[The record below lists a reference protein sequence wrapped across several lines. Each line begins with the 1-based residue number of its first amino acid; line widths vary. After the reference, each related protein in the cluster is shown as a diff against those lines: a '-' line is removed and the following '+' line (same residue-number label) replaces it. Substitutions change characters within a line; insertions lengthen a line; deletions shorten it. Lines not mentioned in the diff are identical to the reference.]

1 MSTLLYFAYG
11 SNMFTARLR
20 DRCPSARALGTAALP
35 GYALKWHK
43 RSKDGSGKCDIV
55 ASDESE
61 AIVYGVLYEIPKHE
75 KPKLDRAEGLGYGY
89 DQVAIEVS
97 QDGRPVSAVAYVA
110 TNVDSTLKPFD
121 WYHAHVVEGAVEHGL
136 PAEYI
141 AGLRAVE
148 VTTSA

>member
-1 MSTLLYFAYG
+1 MGALLYFAYG
-11 SNMFTARLR
+11 SNMLTARLR
-20 DRCPSARALGTAALP
+20 ERCASARPLGMATLP
-35 GYALKWHK
+35 RYELKWHK

-55 ASDESE
+55 ESVEGEAS
-61 AIVYGVLYEIPKHE
+61 VHGVLYEIPDHE
-75 KPKLDRAEGLGYGY
+75 KSRLDRAEGLGYGY
-89 DQVAIEVS
+89 EQVAIEVS

-121 WYHAHVVEGAVEHGL
+121 WYQAHVVEGAVEHGL